1 MGRLNKHPNTDDIHL
16 YQNAI
21 FQEYKVHLLLVACSV
36 FIFVIFS
43 STVPQAR
50 GLFLGLGGVYDS
62 PEAQEYWNR
71 RFGADTF
78 AAIRAAGKA
87 SRSQAKAIAPPAVSP
102 REAKV
107 QELATNEILPQVVSP
122 NRYIPTFR

>member
-1 MGRLNKHPNTDDIHL
+1 M
-16 YQNAI
+16 
-21 FQEYKVHLLLVACSV
+21 
-36 FIFVIFS
+36 
-43 STVPQAR
+43 
-50 GLFLGLGGVYDS
+50 LF
-62 PEAQEYWNR
+62 

-87 SRSQAKAIAPPAVSP
+87 SRSQAKAISPPAVSP

-122 NRYIPTFR
+122 NRYIPTFRGTFAARSPYWLTRNV